1 MSTHLALR
9 LIPLAIVLGVTTGCP
24 DGSEAPPLAV
34 CAPGAE
40 QACTCTDG
48 ASGLHT
54 CKADG
59 SGFDACACSCQAD
72 CSGRACGLDPVCN
85 QSCGT
90 CGNDEACSAD
100 FQCVG
105 AALTLAGHARARGVL
120 SLSAGGET
128 YRTNITPS
136 LGYELALPVLDGDT
150 LVVLHLSDASANV
163 ELYSVVD
170 TFGALVQR
178 AGADRV
184 VTDAE
189 HRGLRIDEI
198 STARAAALTDSNGGA
213 LPTTQQEVLAAMPY
227 LNDRLRTSTLLEC
240 AALLGRAIDG
250 LYQLPPA
257 LSTWELARE
266 LGLCRDQVRAQQPTA
281 FVIGGPLTTAAT
293 QLLAVESVGTPLSL
307 VGSWEHNLR
316 RRRAGRIA
324 GTFERLVF
332 RADGTGT
339 HHFAPSGAKTVQP
352 ERAFTWRDV
361 AGRVELT
368 DDGDGEESI
377 SMTKEELATLVDPSL
392 AAQVSQRV
400 PDRISVRRILVYRT
414 YVRLDEG
421 TDVAWIGELS
431 TYDFLL
437 DEALA
442 PFGIQT
448 PDVRRALP
456 SADLWHRTEALTPI
470 PLTASEVS
478 GRWALNIRA
487 NVDRGGALGDFA
499 AGDALVVAALV
510 DFAPNGTAVVAAGSL
525 ATPSS
530 LAWALDPEGR
540 LELSFPDG
548 TTQSITRIEDTGQEQ
563 GYLHTLRSAEGTS
576 VLYERDR
583 RVDPSFTLTPQTLAT
598 PASEYWQTT
607 INYAIYDSPAD
618 HDVALEEIFGF
629 RFTGG
634 SMMDSV
640 TFGDDFQNPYDINPR
655 YSGVRFNGSD
665 VEIELGYNEAGD
677 FGNCVDSP
685 PCLPLRVRVWRPIA
699 TSGDTFYVVESY
711 VFLAQWQEIQAR
723 LFSYDAAQGA
733 WTDGAG
739 NTVDLDSRVYLFPSR
754 INAYRRRAY

>member
-281 FVIGGPLTTAAT
+281 FVIGGP
-293 QLLAVESVGTPLSL
+293 
-307 VGSWEHNLR
+307 
-316 RRRAGRIA
+316 
-324 GTFERLVF
+324 
-332 RADGTGT
+332 
-339 HHFAPSGAKTVQP
+339 
-352 ERAFTWRDV
+352 
-361 AGRVELT
+361 
-368 DDGDGEESI
+368 
-377 SMTKEELATLVDPSL
+377 
-392 AAQVSQRV
+392 
-400 PDRISVRRILVYRT
+400 
-414 YVRLDEG
+414 
-421 TDVAWIGELS
+421 
-431 TYDFLL
+431 
-437 DEALA
+437 
-442 PFGIQT
+442 
-448 PDVRRALP
+448 
-456 SADLWHRTEALTPI
+456 
-470 PLTASEVS
+470 
-478 GRWALNIRA
+478 
-487 NVDRGGALGDFA
+487 
-499 AGDALVVAALV
+499 
-510 DFAPNGTAVVAAGSL
+510 
-525 ATPSS
+525 
-530 LAWALDPEGR
+530 
-540 LELSFPDG
+540 
-548 TTQSITRIEDTGQEQ
+548 
-563 GYLHTLRSAEGTS
+563 
-576 VLYERDR
+576 
-583 RVDPSFTLTPQTLAT
+583 
-598 PASEYWQTT
+598 
-607 INYAIYDSPAD
+607 
-618 HDVALEEIFGF
+618 
-629 RFTGG
+629 
-634 SMMDSV
+634 
-640 TFGDDFQNPYDINPR
+640 
-655 YSGVRFNGSD
+655 
-665 VEIELGYNEAGD
+665 
-677 FGNCVDSP
+677 
-685 PCLPLRVRVWRPIA
+685 
-699 TSGDTFYVVESY
+699 
-711 VFLAQWQEIQAR
+711 
-723 LFSYDAAQGA
+723 
-733 WTDGAG
+733 
-739 NTVDLDSRVYLFPSR
+739 
-754 INAYRRRAY
+754 